1 MHEGNRVNIFY
12 DDITVGDLTDPGQ
25 MITVGTDTTVDQTST
40 TYADLGADATPGT
53 RTGGDVKQRD
63 GSGKLTINP
72 SAVQADSRNVTFTFS
87 YEFATKMT
95 DAWLTVALP
104 DSGNNLFVME
114 DAQGTVSSL
123 TTLSLTGGA
132 GVHGYARDP
141 GSVDGDNPVLV
152 GTGAVKWKIVGE
164 KTPGS
169 RVNRSISQMRV
180 SRNAGVT
187 EWRVYLTAM
196 DPATSLPANTT
207 VRCQ

>member
-1 MHEGNRVNIFY
+1 MINIFY
-12 DDITVGDLTDPGQ
+12 DNITVGDLTGPQ
-25 MITVGTDTTVDQTST
+25 MIMVGTDTTVDQEDT

-72 SAVQADSRNVTFTFS
+72 PAVQADSRNVTFTFR

-104 DSGNNLFVME
+104 TGTNLFVME
-114 DAQGTVSSL
+114 DADGTVDL
-123 TTLSLTGGA
+123 TTLSLTGGT

-141 GSVDGDNPVLV
+141 GSVDGDDPVLV
-152 GTGAVKWKIVGE
+152 GTNAVKWKIVGE
-164 KTPGS
+164 KTAGS

-180 SRNAGVT
+180 SSTAGVT
-187 EWRVYLTAM
+187 AWRVWLTAI
-196 DPATSLPANTT
+196 DPTSVPTSSEAGT
-207 VRCQ
+207 VRCH